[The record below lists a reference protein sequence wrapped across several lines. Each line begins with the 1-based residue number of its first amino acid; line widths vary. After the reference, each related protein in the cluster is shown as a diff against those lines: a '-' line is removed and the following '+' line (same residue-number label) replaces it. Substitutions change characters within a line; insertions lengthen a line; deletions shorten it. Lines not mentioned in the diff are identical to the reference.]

1 MGEKRRQRCS
11 VEGCRAW
18 STASGLC
25 AGHDPEMQI
34 RARRAVAEKERSLRS
49 LPELTDTE
57 SAERWIGTVGRL
69 LAAGHVTELLAR
81 ELRMIGKDFA
91 AVHQG
96 RLATQEFEALKRRV
110 DELAARESW
119 RG

>member
-1 MGEKRRQRCS
+1 
-11 VEGCRAW
+11 
-18 STASGLC
+18 
-25 AGHDPEMQI
+25 MQD
-34 RARRAVAEKERSLRS
+34 RARQAIAERECGLGS

-57 SAERWIGTVGRL
+57 SAERWIATVGRL
-69 LAAGHVTELLAR
+69 LAARQVTESLAR

-110 DELAARESW
+110 DELAAKESW